1 MEVWVGAVARQIA
14 AQAPKKS
21 KVTKTDLEYYLTISC
36 EYLVKKL
43 GNFNSQEFR
52 EYVEMVRNSS

>member
-21 KVTKTDLEYYLTISC
+21 KVKKTDLEYYLTVSC
-36 EYLVKKL
+36 ERLAKKIK
-43 GNFNSQEFR
+43 NFNSQEFR
-52 EYVEMVRNSS
+52 EYVEKVRNSS